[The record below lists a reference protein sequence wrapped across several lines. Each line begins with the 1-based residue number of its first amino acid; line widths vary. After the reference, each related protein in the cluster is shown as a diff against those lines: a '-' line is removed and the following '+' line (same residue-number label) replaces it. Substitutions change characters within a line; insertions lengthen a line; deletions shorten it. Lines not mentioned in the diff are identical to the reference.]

1 MNKLDFNAP
10 DHLHLIHTDRTS
22 IHTVKEMRFPSIID
36 VTGDRAYGTV
46 QISETGHW
54 RQKAASV
61 AMTLTLEM

>member
-22 IHTVKEMRFPSIID
+22 IHTVKEMRFPIPSIID

-46 QISETGHW
+46 QISETGH
-54 RQKAASV
+54 
-61 AMTLTLEM
+61 

>member
-22 IHTVKEMRFPSIID
+22 IHTVKEMRFPSISD

-46 QISETGHW
+46 GYKLAKQVTDVRKPLALLWFKI
-54 RQKAASV
+54 A
-61 AMTLTLEM
+61 